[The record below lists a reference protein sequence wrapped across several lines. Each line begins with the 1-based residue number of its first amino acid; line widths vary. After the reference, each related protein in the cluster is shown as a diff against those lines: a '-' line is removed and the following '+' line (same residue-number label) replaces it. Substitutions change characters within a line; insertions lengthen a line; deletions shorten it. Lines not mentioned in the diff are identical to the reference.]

1 MYLYLYMISR
11 KLLLSAEYLR
21 LLEVSNCFNLKKY
34 YYCIN
39 KLYLQAFLYEKCI
52 CYYP

>member
-1 MYLYLYMISR
+1 MISR